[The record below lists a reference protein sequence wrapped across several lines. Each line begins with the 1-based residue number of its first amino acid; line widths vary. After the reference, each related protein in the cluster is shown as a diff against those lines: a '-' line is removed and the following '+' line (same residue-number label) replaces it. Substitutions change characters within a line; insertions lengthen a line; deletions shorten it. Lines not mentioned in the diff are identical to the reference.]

1 MGTTKHLG
9 LLFIR
14 DKKGPPGR
22 GLFRIYVK
30 NWSHHDY
37 PGVPDKHVYLM
48 PPASSFDEIQEQLD
62 FLAIEL
68 ALLRLSAKEKHG
80 ESD

>member
-14 DKKGPPGR
+14 DEKGPPGR

-37 PGVPDKHVYLM
+37 PGVPDKYVYLM
-48 PPASSFDEIQEQLD
+48 PPVFSFDEIQEQLD
-62 FLAIEL
+62 FLTIEL
-68 ALLRLSAKEKHG
+68 ALLRLSAKVEQG